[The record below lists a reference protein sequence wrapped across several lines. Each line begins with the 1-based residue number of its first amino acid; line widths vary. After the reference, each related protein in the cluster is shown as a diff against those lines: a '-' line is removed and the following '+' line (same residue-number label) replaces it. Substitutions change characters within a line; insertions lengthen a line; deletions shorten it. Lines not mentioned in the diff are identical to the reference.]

1 MESNISEVSSV
12 TDLIVTGGEGVADLE
27 EADAVDMLL
36 NIELMLL

>member
-12 TDLIVTGGEGVADLE
+12 TDLIVTGGEGVPDLE